1 MVLSSWQSRCESS
14 PSSFD
19 ECRLSTMWPL
29 TLRPSQ
35 LTWTVSPPEM
45 AATIRIHF
53 CHFLLL
59 STKYDAHLPSHE
71 G

>member
-1 MVLSSWQSRCESS
+1 MQTKHHVAADHMVLS
-14 PSSFD
+14 
-19 ECRLSTMWPL
+19 LSLDRPQT

-53 CHFLLL
+53 CHLLLL